1 MKKYENIKNEPYP
14 HIVLENFTGLGNKLE
29 TEFPPF
35 DLFGK
40 EVRMDGD
47 LFKEDENFKS
57 FIKTS
62 KVYSKLVDF
71 LTSKELIT
79 TLIKSF
85 DVQIQKEL
93 DNSELLIDPRNLEI
107 TSETLET
114 RSGGSIIG
122 SKIPKIFPRLDIGY
136 AGKGYGVNNGGRGI
150 HTDNKK
156 RLFSCLLYLNEPD
169 SMVGGEHRL
178 YSMDENYKMHLKESY
193 GVKQDFFIA
202 TLQNNTAFHDVNP
215 ILEIDGYRKAIYVGI
230 TCTNELWA
238 PIRYK
243 KHAELTQNRELPLSL
258 FKRILKRL
266 K

>member
-14 HIVLENFTGLGNKLE
+14 HIVQENFTGLGNKLE

-47 LFKEDENFKS
+47 LFSEDENFKS

-62 KVYSKLVDF
+62 KLYSKLVNF

-85 DVQIQKEL
+85 DDQIQKEL

-136 AGKGYGVNNGGRGI
+136 AGKGYGVNNGGRGTGYRVNDNI
-150 HTDNKK
+150 FIQQNKFNSSLDVDNKGITLK
-156 RLFSCLLYLNEPD
+156 VNS
-169 SMVGGEHRL
+169 VGINGEIT
-178 YSMDENYKMHLKESY
+178 S
-193 GVKQDFFIA
+193 VKDRYIFI
-202 TLQNNTAFHDVNP
+202 FHDHVVTRAFYSEYLKIVYPNSGAVF
-215 ILEIDGYRKAIYVGI
+215 LTDY
-230 TCTNELWA
+230 TNERPVLN
-238 PIRYK
+238 K
-243 KHAELTQNRELPLSL
+243 
-258 FKRILKRL
+258 
-266 K
+266 